1 VHLDKWEGTGT
12 GKIATK
18 SAVVSLLQYGLLKYW
33 HFSGV
38 EAGVKFR
45 PTEAELKVLGPGFR
59 SRWESFYENQPD
71 KPIGMLVSVA
81 GYVLLSCAE
90 FFFLLIIHQFT
101 EVCLQVSLEILLH
114 GLQHCEHA

>member
-1 VHLDKWEGTGT
+1 MS
-12 GKIATK
+12 GKAREQGK
-18 SAVVSLLQYGLLKYW
+18 LPPSPLLCLCCTYGLLKYW

-45 PTEAELKVLGPGFR
+45 PTEAELKVLGPCFK
-59 SRWESFYENQPD
+59 SRWESFYETQPD

-81 GYVLLSCAE
+81 GYVLLSCAKI
-90 FFFLLIIHQFT
+90 FLLIIHQFA
-101 EVCLQVSLEILLH
+101 EARLQVSLEIHIH